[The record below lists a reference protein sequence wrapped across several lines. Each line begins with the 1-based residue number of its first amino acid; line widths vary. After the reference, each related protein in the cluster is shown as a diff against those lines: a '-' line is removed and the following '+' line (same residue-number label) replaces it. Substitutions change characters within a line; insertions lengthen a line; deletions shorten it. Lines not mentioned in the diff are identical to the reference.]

1 MRIILALV
9 LESRT
14 RNAAR
19 AASDQQ
25 GRLRLRPELSP
36 SNIVSDNLRR
46 SVVRIIITAPILYVN
61 YLFLFEVTGCGA
73 EGCLG
78 QQF

>member
-19 AASDQQ
+19 AGSDQQ
-25 GRLRLRPELSP
+25 ERLRLELSP
-36 SNIVSDNLRR
+36 SKIVSDNLRR
-46 SVVRIIITAPILYVN
+46 SVVRIIITAPTFRELSIP
-61 YLFLFEVTGCGA
+61 FEN
-73 EGCLG
+73 
-78 QQF
+78 

>member
-9 LESRT
+9 PESRT

-19 AASDQQ
+19 AASEKQ

-46 SVVRIIITAPILYVN
+46 SVVRIIITAPYAFRELSIP
-61 YLFLFEVTGCGA
+61 F
-73 EGCLG
+73 
-78 QQF
+78 